1 MSENQLKEA
10 SAKYATLIKK
20 IKDQEGEVEDLKKQR
35 GELEQELM
43 DLIVDSGL
51 DQIRVTGVKMTLY
64 IKVDTFWS
72 TADGVDKKKVVEV
85 LANHPETSDLVAP
98 QFNAQS
104 LRARMKELMEQGTVP
119 DEVLGVLKKLE
130 VPKIGYRSS

>member
-1 MSENQLKEA
+1 MSNQLKEV
-10 SAKYATLIKK
+10 SAKYSDLIKK
-20 IKDQEGEVEDLKKQR
+20 IKDHEGEVEDLKKQR

-43 DLIVDSGL
+43 DLLVDSGL
-51 DQIRVTGVKMTLY
+51 DQIRVTDAKMTLY
-64 IKVDTFWS
+64 RKIDTFWS

-104 LRARMKELMEQGTVP
+104 LRARMKELIEQGTVP
-119 DEVLGVLKKLE
+119 DEVLAVLKKLE
-130 VPKIGYRSS
+130 VAKIGYRSS

>member
-1 MSENQLKEA
+1 MSNQLKEV
-10 SAKYATLIKK
+10 SAKYSSLIKK

-35 GELEQELM
+35 TELEQELM
-43 DLIVDSGL
+43 DLLTDSGL
-51 DQIRVTGVKMTLY
+51 SQIRVADTHMTLY
-64 IKVDTFWS
+64 RKIDTYWS

-85 LANHPETSDLVAP
+85 LANHPETADLVAP

-119 DEVLGVLKKLE
+119 DEVMNVLKKLE